1 MKRATTVVQPGMTS
15 HPPHLLR
22 VASPPAR
29 PTMIYDGDC
38 GFCIRQVHRMRAV
51 TGDAIEYVSSQQLEG
66 RFAEIPRRAFDEAV
80 QLVETD
86 GSVRA
91 GAEAIVRALE
101 LSGRKRAG
109 SWMYRH
115 LPVLA
120 TTADLTYRFVSAHRG
135 GADKVDRL
143 LLEDPTDLRRSHVAT
158 RTLFLR
164 GIGVVYLIAFLSIW
178 VQIDGLVGS
187 GGIMPARMSL
197 SAARVESS
205 GASALRRFVQL
216 PTLCWINDSDR
227 FLQFLCG
234 GGALLSVLLVLGIA
248 PAFLLLLLWLFYLS
262 LVNVSHPFLP
272 FQWDGLLLEAGFLSI
287 FIAPLQL
294 RLRSPLFLNWMFKRS
309 IVADSPPSRLMLF
322 LLRWLL
328 FRVMFLSGL
337 VKFFRGDPTW
347 TGLTALRYHY
357 WTQPLPTW
365 TSWYANLAPNWF
377 QSISTAG
384 VFLMEVFVPLLFF
397 APRRLRL
404 FACTMTVLLQLLIAA
419 TGNYG
424 FFNLLTIVLCIVLL
438 DDAAL
443 ARLRLGPPGECNDP
457 IIPARGLRWPWWVT
471 APLVGAI
478 VPLSWVPSLY
488 RLDKLERVP
497 RWLLHAYVEIAPFG
511 SINPYGLFEQMT
523 TDRPELIV
531 QGSDDGIH
539 WQAYEFK
546 WKPGEVKRRP
556 AFCTPHMPRLDW
568 QMWFAAL
575 DIYHQNRGDV
585 WLWNFMDRLR
595 EGSPAVLK
603 LLDRNPFPD
612 HPPRYVRL
620 MVYEYRFTTRAQK
633 SASGAWWHRDP
644 AGIGPTIGPDQ
655 ETPPR

>member
-1 MKRATTVVQPGMTS
+1 
-15 HPPHLLR
+15 
-22 VASPPAR
+22 
-29 PTMIYDGDC
+29 
-38 GFCIRQVHRMRAV
+38 MRDI
-51 TGDAIEYVSSQQLEG
+51 TGDAIEYVPSQQLAG
-66 RFAEIPRRAFDEAV
+66 RFPEIPRRAFDEAV

-86 GSVRA
+86 GTVRA

-101 LSGRKRAG
+101 LSGQKR
-109 SWMYRH
+109 SLTWMYRH
-115 LPVLA
+115 LPVIA
-120 TTADLTYRFVSAHRG
+120 TAADLAYRFVSAHRG

-143 LLEDPTDLRRSHVAT
+143 LLEDPSDPRRSHVAT
-158 RTLFLR
+158 RALFLR
-164 GIGVVYLIAFLSIW
+164 GMGVVYLIAFVSLW
-178 VQIDGLVGS
+178 VQIDGLAGS
-187 GGIMPARMSL
+187 RGIMPARLSL
-197 SAARVESS
+197 SAARVESDNTS
-205 GASALRRFVQL
+205 SVRRFVQL
-216 PTLCWINDSDR
+216 PTLCWIDDSDS
-227 FLQFLCG
+227 FLHFLCG
-234 GGALLSVLLVLGIA
+234 IGAVLSGLLILGIA
-248 PAFLLLLLWLFYLS
+248 PAPILVLLWLFYLS

-287 FIAPLQL
+287 FFAPLQL
-294 RLRSPLFLNWMFKRS
+294 RIRSPLFSNFRAKRN
-309 IVADSPPSRLMLF
+309 VVPDRPPSRLVLF
-322 LLRWLL
+322 LVSWLL

-337 VKFFRGDPTW
+337 GKFFGGDPTW

-365 TSWYANLAPNWF
+365 TSWYATLAPNWF

-384 VFLMEVFVPLLFF
+384 VFFIEVFVPLLFF

-404 FACTMTVLLQLLIAA
+404 SACALTVLLQLLIAA

-443 ARLRLGPPGECNDP
+443 ARLRLAPRQECDDAP
-457 IIPARGLRWPWWVT
+457 APARGLHWPWWIT
-471 APLVGAI
+471 APLLVAI
-478 VPLSWVPSLY
+478 VPLSLVPSLY
-488 RLDKLERVP
+488 RLDELKRAP
-497 RWLLHAYVEIAPFG
+497 KWLLHAYDAVAPFG

-546 WKPGEVKRRP
+546 WKPGDVKRRP

-568 QMWFAAL
+568 QMWFAAIDL
-575 DIYHQNRGDV
+575 YHYGQIDP
-585 WLWNFMDRLR
+585 WLSPFMRQLQQ
-595 EGSPAVLK
+595 GSPPVVN
-603 LLDRNPFPD
+603 LLAHNPFPD

-620 MVYEYRFTTRAQK
+620 MVYEYRFTTRAERA
-633 SASGAWWHRDP
+633 ASGAWWHRDP
-644 AGIGPTIGPDQ
+644 VGIGPTIGPDQ